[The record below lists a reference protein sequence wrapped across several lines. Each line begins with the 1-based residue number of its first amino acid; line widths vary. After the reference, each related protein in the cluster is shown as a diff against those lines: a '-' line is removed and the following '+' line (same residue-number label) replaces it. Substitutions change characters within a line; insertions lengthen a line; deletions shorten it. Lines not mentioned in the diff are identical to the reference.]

1 MRNFGKGKLRLV
13 SPARGGACAT
23 RTWHKRL
30 ACGLGACRVR
40 YWRRARAG
48 RHLGSCGWVGAVQER
63 KRRTGTN
70 ELGVAG
76 NTREIEQGLGDVR
89 SQRVSACVRTA
100 VANACTTVPL
110 MLAPHCSH
118 LCNNDK
124 RVVRKGPMDGVN
136 VQWLPGPLG
145 ERARDCMCLHCYYQ
159 CLYHCTAGACT
170 TAATCATTERVF
182 RRLQWMV

>member
-1 MRNFGKGKLRLV
+1 MCVLREGPSAV
-13 SPARGGACAT
+13 PAVLRALPIQSWRGSEALHAALTNANCPPG
-23 RTWHKRL
+23 
-30 ACGLGACRVR
+30 GG
-40 YWRRARAG
+40 
-48 RHLGSCGWVGAVQER
+48 CGWVGAVQER

-145 ERARDCMCLHCYYQ
+145 ERARDCMCLHCCYQ
-159 CLYHCTAGACT
+159 CLYHC
-170 TAATCATTERVF
+170 R
-182 RRLQWMV
+182 